1 MIKLLHAADLH
12 LDSPFS
18 ALPPQQA
25 AERRAA
31 QRAQLDQ
38 IVSLCNDEAC
48 DLLLLSGDLFDS
60 DNAYADTIESLVR
73 ALSGCRARVFISPG
87 NHDYYSARSP
97 YALTRWPD
105 NVHIFTKNA
114 VESVVLPELGCE
126 VYGAAFTGPNA
137 PALLSGFHVR
147 DEGLLNL
154 MVLHGDAASPAS
166 PYDPIARSD
175 IERSGLDYLALG
187 HIHARQMPEKLGRT
201 YFAWPGC
208 PMGRGF
214 DETGEK
220 GVLIGSVGSGRC
232 EMAFSPLPGPRY
244 EILRVAAGDD
254 PEAAVRAALPD
265 GAETV
270 IARVILTGESGEL
283 DTRALHRALSP
294 LFYSL
299 TLRDETVPKRELW
312 ADADG
317 DTLRALYLR
326 TLKAAMDDAPEEEK
340 ARFALAARLG
350 LDVMDGREV
359 PEP

>member
-1 MIKLLHAADLH
+1 M
-12 LDSPFS
+12 
-18 ALPPQQA
+18 Q
-25 AERRAA
+25 
-31 QRAQLDQ
+31 
-38 IVSLCNDEAC
+38 
-48 DLLLLSGDLFDS
+48 
-60 DNAYADTIESLVR
+60 
-73 ALSGCRARVFISPG
+73 
-87 NHDYYSARSP
+87 
-97 YALTRWPD
+97 
-105 NVHIFTKNA
+105 
-114 VESVVLPELGCE
+114 SVVAP
-126 VYGAAFTGPNA
+126 ATPKSSSTGPNA

-175 IERSGLDYLALG
+175 IERSGLDSLALG